1 MFEEFVTKDGLKF
14 NDLEKKIYK
23 FVCMLGCFIIKYIL
37 ESRDRKLM
45 KAIDSKKFLDIK
57 DIKIKSVET
66 IGNIGLEKK
75 KLSTF
80 T

>member
-1 MFEEFVTKDGLKF
+1 
-14 NDLEKKIYK
+14 
-23 FVCMLGCFIIKYIL
+23 MLGCFIIKYIL

-75 KLSTF
+75 KKLSTF
-80 T
+80 TWHKLAQ

>member
-1 MFEEFVTKDGLKF
+1 
-14 NDLEKKIYK
+14 
-23 FVCMLGCFIIKYIL
+23 MLGCFIIKYIL

-66 IGNIGLEKK
+66 IGNIGLEEKK

>member
-1 MFEEFVTKDGLKF
+1 
-14 NDLEKKIYK
+14 
-23 FVCMLGCFIIKYIL
+23 MLGCFIIKYIL

-66 IGNIGLEKK
+66 IGNIGLEKIVYFYLTQTGTIVK
-75 KLSTF
+75 VKCA
-80 T
+80 